1 MKAII
6 RTFFKPVAILKY
18 LFFPFMVAQSQD
30 VTIDKITEG
39 TPVIA
44 QAQTPND
51 LWLAT
56 ENGLYKY
63 NKGNQKILHI
73 TGSNSVLA
81 GNHVKGI
88 CTTSNGNVFA
98 VAGNEIFRY
107 DGYAFLTINSENS
120 NLPEVQLTA
129 IATDNNDNVWIG
141 TEGKGLLLMW
151 NYKVRTFNTSN
162 SVLTSNTVLSV
173 EEKGGNIYVTLANND
188 VIEIS
193 GAGMKLIRAAST
205 QQQELAKKD

>member
-6 RTFFKPVAILKY
+6 RTFFKPIAILKY

-30 VTIDKITEG
+30 VTLDKITAG
-39 TPVIA
+39 TTVV
-44 QAQTPND
+44 AQTQTAND

-63 NKGNQKILHI
+63 NKGSQRALHI

-81 GNHVKGI
+81 GNRVKGI
-88 CTTSNGNVFA
+88 CSTSNGNVFA
-98 VAGNEIFRY
+98 VAGNEVFRY

-120 NLPEVQLTA
+120 KLPEVGLTA
-129 IATDNNDNVWIG
+129 IASDNSDNLWIG

-151 NYKVRTFNTSN
+151 NYKVSTFNTSN
-162 SVLTSNTVLSV
+162 SVLTSKTKV
-173 EEKGGNIYVTLANND
+173 
-188 VIEIS
+188 
-193 GAGMKLIRAAST
+193 
-205 QQQELAKKD
+205 